1 MSMESLLPFLGMV
14 MAVLAQAANMIVNKA
29 AMSKGSN
36 KYIMVVY
43 ANGLSTLI
51 LLPPAL
57 FFHYRS
63 GRPPLTFS
71 VLCGFFMLALFGCS
85 AQIFGYVGI
94 EYSSATLGTAM
105 LNLIP
110 AFTFILAV
118 ISRMEEVQWRSSSS
132 KAKILGTIA
141 SIAGAFV
148 VTFYKGQPIMLPPSS
163 HPPNL
168 FSSKSNWVLG
178 GLFLAADSFSSSL
191 WYILQA
197 SSTLKKYP
205 AVVVIVCFQ
214 CLFMTV
220 QSALVTLIAVKDA
233 SAWELRLDMGLIAVL
248 YTAIVSTALRYTL
261 TTWCVWKAGALFC
274 SMFKPLGIIFGVI
287 MGAIFL
293 GDPFYFGSLVGALI
307 IVTGFYAVMWGKA
320 KEEKLVEG
328 GSRESLG
335 QNKVPLLQN
344 NIQEKHSCTSILC
357 K

>member
-1 MSMESLLPFLGMV
+1 MEIILPFLGMV
-14 MAVLAQAANMIVNKA
+14 MAILAQAANMIVNKA

-57 FFHYRS
+57 FFHHRS
-63 GRPPLTFS
+63 GTPPLTFS
-71 VLCGFFMLALFGCS
+71 ILCRFFMLALFGCS

-105 LNLIP
+105 LNLVP
-110 AFTFILAV
+110 AFTFILA
-118 ISRMEEVQWRSSSS
+118 IIFRMEKVQWRSSSS
-132 KAKILGTIA
+132 KAKILGTTA

-148 VTFYKGQPIMLPPSS
+148 VTFYKGQPIMLLPSS

-197 SSTLKKYP
+197 STLKKYP

-214 CLFMTV
+214 CLFSTI
-220 QSALVTLIAVKDA
+220 QSALFTLIAVKDA
-233 SAWELRLDMGLIAVL
+233 SAWELRLDTGLIAVL
-248 YTAIVSTALRYTL
+248 YTAIVSTVLRYTL

-328 GSRESLG
+328 GSRWESLG

-344 NIQEKHSCTSILC
+344 NIQ
-357 K
+357 